1 METEYYKKLRERFK
15 KLELAFLPSTF
26 SPTGD
31 YPDDSVFEHARAY
44 KVMTHAELEYY
55 FEEIAKSIAK
65 KAFDEWKNN
74 HPTKALVAL
83 VAYYPGAFDPIPELA
98 KGNNAQKTLDVR
110 INDALTSYY
119 RYIQSENH
127 GIKEK
132 NILHIFLPLG
142 IQIDEIPPDLLIFAN
157 NYGATR
163 GEIAHSTRT
172 QKILQPED
180 AKKDADEILKYVQ
193 QFDELLSTYL

>member
-15 KLELAFLPSTF
+15 QLELAFLPSSF

-31 YPDDSVFEHARAY
+31 YADDRVFEHARAY

-65 KAFDEWKNN
+65 KAIDEWKNN
-74 HPTKALVAL
+74 HATKALVAL
-83 VAYYPGAFDPIPELA
+83 VAYYPGTFDPIPDLA
-98 KGNNAQKTLDVR
+98 KGNNAQKTLDMR

-119 RYIQSENH
+119 RYVQSENH

-132 NILHIFLPLG
+132 NILHLFLPLG

-157 NYGATR
+157 NYGSKR

-172 QKILQPED
+172 QNILQPED

-193 QFDELLSTYL
+193 QFDGLLKTYL